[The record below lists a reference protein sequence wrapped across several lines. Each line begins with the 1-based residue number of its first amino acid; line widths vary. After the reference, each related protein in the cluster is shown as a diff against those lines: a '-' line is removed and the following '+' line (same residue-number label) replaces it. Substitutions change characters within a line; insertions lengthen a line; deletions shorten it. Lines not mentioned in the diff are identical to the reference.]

1 MQDNAFC
8 QEESNPEQS
17 TYILAFCTFGDP
29 RAPYAAGSGH
39 HANATLDCVPAS
51 SADPLFTCMALLV
64 RILTVLRQEH
74 ESAVSVPVLSLF
86 QSGICFVDSP
96 GPEEEK
102 LLGSILLPS
111 YKISPCSTEDRVYR
125 KFAFKAEH
133 TNMRTYY
140 FAADTRELMVQWMN
154 ALSLASILQ
163 EGSRYS
169 NNDDDSIICVV
180 IMTVGTVTMIMTV

>member
-1 MQDNAFC
+1 MGTFFIYMYDHL
-8 QEESNPEQS
+8 
-17 TYILAFCTFGDP
+17 LADFEV
-29 RAPYAAGSGH
+29 ASGIRIC
-39 HANATLDCVPAS
+39 CVRS
-51 SADPLFTCMALLV
+51 CVIYFFLL
-64 RILTVLRQEH
+64 
-74 ESAVSVPVLSLF
+74 
-86 QSGICFVDSP
+86 GICFIDPP

-163 EGSRYS
+163 EGSRYRRVGVTIL
-169 NNDDDSIICVV
+169 IIV
-180 IMTVGTVTMIMTV
+180 

>member
-1 MQDNAFC
+1 VWLRAALPEASAYCIGSCHIHIF
-8 QEESNPEQS
+8 NPS
-17 TYILAFCTFGDP
+17 IY
-29 RAPYAAGSGH
+29 Y
-39 HANATLDCVPAS
+39 
-51 SADPLFTCMALLV
+51 
-64 RILTVLRQEH
+64 
-74 ESAVSVPVLSLF
+74 
-86 QSGICFVDSP
+86 FVISK

-133 TNMRTYY
+133 TNMRTYH
-140 FAADTRELMVQWMN
+140 FAADTRELMVRWMN

-169 NNDDDSIICVV
+169 NSNSDTDDDDDDDSNSE
-180 IMTVGTVTMIMTV
+180 GR

>member
-1 MQDNAFC
+1 MWCLRLLYQKPVF
-8 QEESNPEQS
+8 
-17 TYILAFCTFGDP
+17 TVL
-29 RAPYAAGSGH
+29 
-39 HANATLDCVPAS
+39 VPAISTFS
-51 SADPLFTCMALLV
+51 SEVF
-64 RILTVLRQEH
+64 I
-74 ESAVSVPVLSLF
+74 
-86 QSGICFVDSP
+86 IFVISE

-133 TNMRTYY
+133 TNMRTYH
-140 FAADTRELMVQWMN
+140 FAADTRELMVRWMN

-169 NNDDDSIICVV
+169 NSDNDDDDDDEDINNE
-180 IMTVGTVTMIMTV
+180 GK

>member
-1 MQDNAFC
+1 MA
-8 QEESNPEQS
+8 
-17 TYILAFCTFGDP
+17 ILL
-29 RAPYAAGSGH
+29 RS
-39 HANATLDCVPAS
+39 L
-51 SADPLFTCMALLV
+51 
-64 RILTVLRQEH
+64 RVLHQEH
-74 ESAVSVPVLSLF
+74 DFAVSAPLLSTF
-86 QSGICFVDSP
+86 FSVRYFINPP

-111 YKISPCSTEDRVYR
+111 YKVSPCSTEDRVYR

-163 EGSRYS
+163 EGSRYG
-169 NNDDDSIICVV
+169 
-180 IMTVGTVTMIMTV
+180 TVGVTIIIIV

>member
-1 MQDNAFC
+1 M
-8 QEESNPEQS
+8 ES
-17 TYILAFCTFGDP
+17 ILEIIPINCSILYVWGPPDP
-29 RAPYAAGSGH
+29 RPIPRRGVSLGH
-39 HANATLDCVPAS
+39 TFANAQCLRVS
-51 SADPLFTCMALLV
+51 SAKLMWLLFTCVAILL
-64 RILTVLRQEH
+64 RSLRVLHQEH
-74 ESAVSVPVLSLF
+74 EFTVSVPVLFTFFFL
-86 QSGICFVDSP
+86 SGVCFINPP

-111 YKISPCSTEDRVYR
+111 YKVSPCSTEDRVYR

-163 EGSRYS
+163 EGSRYR
-169 NNDDDSIICVV
+169 
-180 IMTVGTVTMIMTV
+180 TVGRTVIIIV

>member
-1 MQDNAFC
+1 MVVWAQG
-8 QEESNPEQS
+8 Q
-17 TYILAFCTFGDP
+17 TYFTVSLP
-29 RAPYAAGSGH
+29 PY
-39 HANATLDCVPAS
+39 LVAS
-51 SADPLFTCMALLV
+51 PQCDKAWFWFIS
-64 RILTVLRQEH
+64 I
-74 ESAVSVPVLSLF
+74 
-86 QSGICFVDSP
+86 

-140 FAADTRELMVQWMN
+140 FATDTRELMVQWMN

-169 NNDDDSIICVV
+169 TTTV
-180 IMTVGTVTMIMTV
+180 ILI